1 MLLLKRCCVFS
12 FPVFDVARMV
22 LDDFLTQARTVNVG
36 IDFGSGN
43 AFMSEHGLDGAK
55 VGSTFQQVGGK

>member
-1 MLLLKRCCVFS
+1 
-12 FPVFDVARMV
+12 MV